1 MVDETLENVI
11 IPSKTGMFRRIKMKS
26 THKRKSSLQKLVR
39 KPQITHQGVLIRN
52 VPALVFP
59 GSKKQVAEDMAKHLS
74 QSKKKKFMKTRKLV
88 LSTESTDEDQQIPET
103 PEFTPIV
110 TSSIPETNVI
120 KTPEVSIAKSIFEE
134 VRTSGIPAH
143 VSDMDANVNMGEG
156 GSKDAAQGPIIFT
169 PTSTI
174 PLTST
179 TVSPTFEHILNQPF
193 TSIFPSQSTDTPKPS
208 SPTDTDNEGFGGT
221 FKNME
226 FNEDEEEFPDHMLM
240 TMKQYKIL
248 NQKLNSI
255 IQPQADLGGSSSISS
270 LEVDSMLKMFE
281 SRIINKVSRMLEASD
296 FAILEKEVNKVNL
309 FKRKFFLFNMIMRP
323 WIRRSISFG
332 ML

>member
-1 MVDETLENVI
+1 
-11 IPSKTGMFRRIKMKS
+11 MKS
-26 THKRKSSLQKLVR
+26 THKRNSSSHKLVR
-39 KPQITHQGVLIRN
+39 KPQITHQGVLICD
-52 VPALVFP
+52 VPAPISP
-59 GSKKQVAEDMAKHLS
+59 GSKKRLAEDIAKHLS
-74 QSKKKKFMKTRKLV
+74 QLKKKKLKKTRKLV
-88 LSTESTDEDQQIPET
+88 LSTKSTDEDERIPET

-134 VRTSGIPAH
+134 VRTSGILAH
-143 VSDMDANVNMGEG
+143 ISDTDANVNMGEG
-156 GSKDAAQGPIIFT
+156 GSKDAAQGPIILT

-208 SPTDTDNEGFGGT
+208 SPTATNNEGIGGT
-221 FKNME
+221 FEHLE

-248 NQKLNSI
+248 NQKLKSI
-255 IQPQADLGGSSSISS
+255 TQSQADLGGSSSISS
-270 LEVDSMLKMFE
+270 LEVDSMLKMFK
-281 SRIINKVSRMLEASD
+281 SRIINK
-296 FAILEKEVNKVNL
+296 I
-309 FKRKFFLFNMIMRP
+309 
-323 WIRRSISFG
+323 
-332 ML
+332 